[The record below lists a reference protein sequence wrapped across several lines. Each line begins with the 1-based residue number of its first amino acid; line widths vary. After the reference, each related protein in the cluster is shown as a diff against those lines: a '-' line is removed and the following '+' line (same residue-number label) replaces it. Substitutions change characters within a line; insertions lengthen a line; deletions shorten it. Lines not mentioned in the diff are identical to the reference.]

1 MSVSFIF
8 DEFCRFSLPHPYSV
22 DLDCVNFVY
31 ISSILSNLSIFH
43 VAHLSLSI
51 SVILGR
57 FCSFSSVWVQSR
69 PRQSRNVP
77 WFVCVGA
84 MRDDDMM
91 PPPFT
96 CIHCTTYFV
105 AVTNLPPNG
114 EFSTI
119 SSLLGY
125 GCHSQYDSH
134 DSGVSLDLLRFSFLP
149 GFGGKCKKDS
159 IERHDFFRVFASGF
173 NRLAKER

>member
-1 MSVSFIF
+1 M
-8 DEFCRFSLPHPYSV
+8 
-22 DLDCVNFVY
+22 NFVDSLY
-31 ISSILSNLSIFH
+31 LIHILWIWIVSILSTFRQFCQTCLF
-43 VAHLSLSI
+43 LSLSI

-96 CIHCTTYFV
+96 CIPCTTYFV

-159 IERHDFFRVFASGF
+159 IERHDFFRGF
-173 NRLAKER
+173 FCKCRKALNKSRLSRY